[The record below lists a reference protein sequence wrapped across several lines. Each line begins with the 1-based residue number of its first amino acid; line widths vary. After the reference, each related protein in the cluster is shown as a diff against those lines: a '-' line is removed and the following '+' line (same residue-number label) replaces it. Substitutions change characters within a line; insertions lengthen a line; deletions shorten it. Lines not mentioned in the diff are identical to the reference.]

1 MHLPIARPSLPPLD
15 EFVNV
20 LRELWETRMLSN
32 FGRYACQFE
41 QRAADFVGNPH
52 VAAVANCDLG
62 LVISLAALELPKGA
76 PCLVPSF
83 TFNSTINSIIWNG
96 LRPVFVD
103 ADPETFNADPND
115 VRRRLEEGAAAIV
128 VTHVFGSP
136 ADIEAIMELAKAAGV
151 PVVFDAAHAFGAE
164 YRGKRIGHPSL
175 GALQVFSFSGTKPI
189 TAAEGG
195 LIAAAD
201 GRLIDRILKLRAY
214 GFRYDYIS
222 DVVGLNAKLSE
233 LHAALGWLLL
243 GQTEE
248 VILARN
254 RLAAYYRA
262 QLATCPEVSFQKL
275 LPHCR
280 STFKDF
286 AIVCADGRDELASCL
301 ARAGVQ
307 TKKYFVPLHTM
318 PAYRRFGSG
327 NDDLAD
333 TEALSARVLCLP
345 IFNEMSEGE
354 ADRVCETIL
363 RFYGRA

>member
-1 MHLPIARPSLPPLD
+1 MYLPIARPSLPPLD
-15 EFVNV
+15 EFVKV
-20 LRELWETRMLSN
+20 LRDLWQTRMLSN
-32 FGRYACQFE
+32 FGPYSREFE
-41 QRAADFVGNPH
+41 QRAADFIGNPN
-52 VAAVANCDLG
+52 VAAVASCDLG
-62 LVISLAALELPKGA
+62 LVISLAALDLPKGA

-83 TFNSTINSIIWNG
+83 TFNSTINAIIWNG

-103 ADPETFNADPND
+103 VDPETFNADPID

-136 ADIEAIMELAKAAGV
+136 APIETIMELAKTAAV

-164 YRGKRIGHPSL
+164 YCGKRIGHPDL

-195 LIAAAD
+195 LIAAAHA
-201 GRLIDRILKLRAY
+201 GLIERIWKLRAY

-243 GQTEE
+243 GQAAE
-248 VILARN
+248 VVAIRN
-254 RLAAYYRA
+254 HLAAYYQE
-262 QLATCPEVSFQKL
+262 QLKACPEVGFQKL

-280 STFKDF
+280 STYKDF
-286 AIVCADGRDELASCL
+286 AILCSDGRDELASRL
-301 ARAGVQ
+301 ALAGIQ

-318 PAYRRFGSG
+318 PAYRRFASA

-333 TEALSARVLCLP
+333 TEVLSARVLCLP
-345 IFNEMSEGE
+345 IFNEMSE
-354 ADRVCETIL
+354 ADVARVCQEIL
-363 RFYGRA
+363 HFYGQA